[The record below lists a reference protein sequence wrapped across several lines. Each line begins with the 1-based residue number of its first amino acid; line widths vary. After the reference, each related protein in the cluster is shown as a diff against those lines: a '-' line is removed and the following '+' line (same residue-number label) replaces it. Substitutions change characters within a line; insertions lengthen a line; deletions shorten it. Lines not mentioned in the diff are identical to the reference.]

1 MSDDKKP
8 KKTTYDDV
16 YQLSD
21 GLVVKIGGTLHTL
34 NETAVE
40 ILELCDD
47 NHTVT
52 EIVEEMNNRY
62 KGLDVSEFIND
73 FIDQLLEKKI
83 IVL

>member
-1 MSDDKKP
+1 MRDDKKP

-16 YQLSD
+16 YPLSD

-40 ILELCDD
+40 ILELCDN
-47 NHTVT
+47 NHTVSD
-52 EIVEEMNNRY
+52 IVDEMNGRY
-62 KGLDVSEFIND
+62 QGLDVTEFVNN

-83 IVL
+83 IAI